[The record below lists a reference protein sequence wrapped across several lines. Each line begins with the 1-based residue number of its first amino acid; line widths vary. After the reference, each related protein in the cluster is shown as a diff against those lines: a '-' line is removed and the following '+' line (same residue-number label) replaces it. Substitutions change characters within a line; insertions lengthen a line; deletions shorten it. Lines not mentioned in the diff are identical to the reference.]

1 MNGVREHYK
10 EHGDIDVAIRNFPR
24 RLIAERAIV
33 SVFCLPFLGILDYI
47 VTCEHFYCPTTAIG
61 YVCNDLAS
69 FGAYKVY
76 YSYQAR
82 LMCPTQY

>member
-33 SVFCLPFLGILDYI
+33 SVFCLPFLGLYI
-47 VTCEHFYCPTTAIG
+47 V
-61 YVCNDLAS
+61 
-69 FGAYKVY
+69 
-76 YSYQAR
+76 R
-82 LMCPTQY
+82 LSIFIVLSHLLVIVVMFCWCL

>member
-33 SVFCLPFLGILDYI
+33 SIFRLPFLGLYI
-47 VTCEHFYCPTTAIG
+47 VTSEPFIIIVPHLLVMFVTI
-61 YVCNDLAS
+61 
-69 FGAYKVY
+69 
-76 YSYQAR
+76 
-82 LMCPTQY
+82 